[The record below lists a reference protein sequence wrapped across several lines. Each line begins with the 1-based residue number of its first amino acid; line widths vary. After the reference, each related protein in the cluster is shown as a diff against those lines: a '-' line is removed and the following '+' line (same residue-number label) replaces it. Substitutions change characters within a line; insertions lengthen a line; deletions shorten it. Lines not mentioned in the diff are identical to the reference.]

1 MAKIAYT
8 ICVLLAILFCAYSCL
23 AQTCVEQAY
32 TAEMGKREATGNND
46 GAHICEYMKAV
57 KLSCNKGYAYCTS
70 GVKWVFDQCG
80 IKTTI
85 TAWSPSAHNP
95 KNIVMMHGKYIKEPK
110 PGDVFTIWSVSKK
123 RIAHGSFFHRKV
135 NETIYITA
143 EFNTN
148 SGGSRDGDG
157 NYFRRR
163 SIHATYSITRWTE

>member
-1 MAKIAYT
+1 MAKVTYR
-8 ICVLLAILFCAYSCL
+8 ICVLLVVLFCAAACL
-23 AQTCVEQAY
+23 GQTCVEQVY
-32 TAEMGKREATGNND
+32 TSQMGKREATGRND

-57 KLSCNKGYAYCTS
+57 KLACDKGYAYCTS
-70 GVKWVFDQCG
+70 GVKWTFDQCG
-80 IKTTI
+80 IKTNI

-95 KNIVMMHGKYIKEPK
+95 KNVVMMHGKYLKEPK

-135 NETIYITA
+135 NESIYISA

-163 SIHATYSITRWTE
+163 SIHQTYSITRWIE